1 MNEFH
6 VANGTLLGYY
16 GSDST
21 VIIPQGIT
29 RNQWFG
35 IKRSHP
41 VNKVI
46 IPESVQHISDGEKVV
61 NARVVNPLGTNN
73 DCLWKGET
81 SLTNPSGRN
90 LVFDGAT
97 YAYHTVDQL
106 GFTLYLQRKATAN
119 GIVSNVSQHSYDKE
133 SASHIY
139 KALTKTVNQSGYY
152 RISAYFYTDH
162 DAHQFEDFGT
172 ATSWMWVD

>member
-1 MNEFH
+1 MKKG
-6 VANGTLLGYY
+6 GTYIRR
-16 GSDST
+16 T
-21 VIIPQGIT
+21 VISLVLALAMLISLSAVDFADTP
-29 RNQWFG
+29 
-35 IKRSHP
+35 
-41 VNKVI
+41 
-46 IPESVQHISDGEKVV
+46 VQHISDGEKVV